1 MASGISA
8 PARLELL
15 QALRGRYQDADRCA
29 KSRILDEFVAVAKCH
44 RKHAVRLLRC
54 MDTEP
59 ESMAETRGRRVYD
72 EAVRKALVILWEASD
87 RICGKRLKAAVPVLL
102 EAMERHGHLAL
113 DDELRRR
120 LELVSAATIDRL
132 LAPVR
137 TGAGSRQKRRRK
149 RKTAM
154 RVPVRTFAD
163 WGEPFPGF
171 LEADFVAHCGGAMSG
186 SFIHSL
192 VATDVCSGWTE
203 AVPLLVREQSLVV
216 QGIEAIAKQLP
227 VPIRGIDIDNDSAF
241 VNETLVNYCADQ
253 QIEFTR
259 SRAYQ
264 KNDQAWIEQKNG
276 AIVRRFVGY
285 DRFSGAV
292 AGQALAH
299 LYGAVRLY
307 VNFFQPSFKL
317 IGKSRVG
324 ATVKKQYRKPATPCE
339 RLLDHEAITE
349 ESKDALR
356 EHRARLDP
364 VALLHTI
371 REAQSAL
378 AAIAGSESHQREVS
392 RVGLDEFLAQL
403 PELWRLGEIR
413 PTHSPRGRAA
423 RTWRTRNDPFEGFWP
438 QVLQWL
444 QKEPDA
450 TAKALFERLEMQHP
464 GRFHEGQLRTLQRR
478 VRQWRMVMAR
488 QLIYGNPDDAQPWE
502 ISVIGAEPEAN
513 AQASIRKSGEV
524 TQRDRNLNR
533 AFVSP
538 APPVLPNHSPRP

>member
-8 PARLELL
+8 AARLELL
-15 QALRGRYQDADRCA
+15 QALRGRYRDADRHV

-44 RKHAVRLLRC
+44 RKYAVRLLRC
-54 MDTEP
+54 MDPEP
-59 ESMAETRGRRVYD
+59 DGMAETHGRRVYD

-87 RICGKRLKAAVPVLL
+87 RICGKRLKGALPVLL
-102 EAMERHGHLAL
+102 EAMERHGHLIL

-120 LELVSAATIDRL
+120 LESVSAATIDRL

-137 TGAGSRQKRRRK
+137 KGAGSRQKRRRK
-149 RKTAM
+149 RKTAT

-163 WGEPFPGF
+163 WSEPLPGF
-171 LEADFVAHCGGAMSG
+171 LEADFVAHCGGMMSG
-186 SFIHSL
+186 AFIHSL

-216 QGIEAIAKQLP
+216 QGFEAIAKQLP

-241 VNETLVNYCADQ
+241 INETLVSHCGDQ

-317 IGKSRVG
+317 IGKTRIG
-324 ATVKKQYRKPATPCE
+324 ALVKKQYRKPATPCE
-339 RLLDHEAITE
+339 RLLDHEAVSE
-349 ESKDALR
+349 ETREALR
-356 EHRARLDP
+356 EQRARLDP

-378 AAIAGSESHQREVS
+378 AAIAYSESHQRDANRVS
-392 RVGLDEFLAQL
+392 LDQFLAQL

-413 PTHSPRGRAA
+413 PTHSPRSRAA
-423 RTWRTRNDPFEGFWP
+423 RTWRTRSDPFEGFLP
-438 QVLQWL
+438 QVLRWL

-450 TAKALFERLEMQHP
+450 TAKALFERLEVQHP

-502 ISVIGAEPEAN
+502 IAAIGAEPVAN
-513 AQASIRKSGEV
+513 AQASIRKKGEV
-524 TQRDRNLNR
+524 TQRGRTLICTPESS
-533 AFVSP
+533 ALSTPSP
-538 APPVLPNHSPRP
+538 EP